1 MKKDF
6 LLKAAALG
14 AALITCLSGFTSR
27 PVTQNKLPDVL
38 NPLAKTMAEVA
49 DGISKAK
56 TISFGKFGGYTDQ
69 TTLLNPDSA
78 GSFGSLTVKET
89 TRSNLEK
96 TELSFSKAS
105 GVMTLFDFTLAASEK
120 HTITI
125 ESDLSGKAKIIL
137 TKDNKTITPVWES
150 TNGKQATKTLTLE
163 KGRYRVRLVVSE
175 ASGTI
180 AVSVDEPKSLFS
192 HTVEKAEKAYDKIL
206 DPALEEYEQA
216 LEKAYDRYDR
226 SIDSASDLYGDAMD
240 KAADDYNE
248 KLDQIGEFEY
258 YTYLSA
264 EDGEEMDKEYQKRYS
279 KVDNA
284 YEDAVSDA
292 DQDYDELI
300 EQAEGYLEE
309 RISKAEEALEKAEK
323 QAQKAWDAV
332 IG

>member
-1 MKKDF
+1 MKKDR

-105 GVMTLFDFTLAASEK
+105 GIMTLFDFTLTASEK

-125 ESDLSGKAKIIL
+125 DSDLSGKAKIIL

-150 TNGKQATKTLTLE
+150 TDGKQATKTLTLG

-180 AVSVDEPKSLFS
+180 AVSV
-192 HTVEKAEKAYDKIL
+192 
-206 DPALEEYEQA
+206 
-216 LEKAYDRYDR
+216 
-226 SIDSASDLYGDAMD
+226 
-240 KAADDYNE
+240 
-248 KLDQIGEFEY
+248 
-258 YTYLSA
+258 
-264 EDGEEMDKEYQKRYS
+264 QKTS
-279 KVDNA
+279 
-284 YEDAVSDA
+284 S
-292 DQDYDELI
+292 
-300 EQAEGYLEE
+300 
-309 RISKAEEALEKAEK
+309 RI
-323 QAQKAWDAV
+323 
-332 IG
+332 IP

>member
-1 MKKDF
+1 MKKDC

-105 GVMTLFDFTLAASEK
+105 GVMTLFDFTLTVSEK

-125 ESDLSGKAKIIL
+125 DSDLSGKAKIIL

-150 TNGKQATKTLTLE
+150 TDGKQTTKTLTLE

-175 ASGTI
+175 SSGTI

-216 LEKAYDRYDR
+216 MEKAYEPGAAVPTCVPRRAPRQGTRGRPLRRRHHGCARHARTDTDRLRVPPR
-226 SIDSASDLYGDAMD
+226 SHG
-240 KAADDYNE
+240 
-248 KLDQIGEFEY
+248 
-258 YTYLSA
+258 YTRHAPRRPLRVRA
-264 EDGEEMDKEYQKRYS
+264 HPTRPHLRHRRRRCGPHRP
-279 KVDNA
+279 
-284 YEDAVSDA
+284 AVM
-292 DQDYDELI
+292 
-300 EQAEGYLEE
+300 E
-309 RISKAEEALEKAEK
+309 RP
-323 QAQKAWDAV
+323 QHHQRRPDPPV
-332 IG
+332 R

>member
-1 MKKDF
+1 M
-6 LLKAAALG
+6 
-14 AALITCLSGFTSR
+14 
-27 PVTQNKLPDVL
+27 
-38 NPLAKTMAEVA
+38 
-49 DGISKAK
+49 
-56 TISFGKFGGYTDQ
+56 
-69 TTLLNPDSA
+69 
-78 GSFGSLTVKET
+78 
-89 TRSNLEK
+89 
-96 TELSFSKAS
+96 
-105 GVMTLFDFTLAASEK
+105 
-120 HTITI
+120 
-125 ESDLSGKAKIIL
+125 
-137 TKDNKTITPVWES
+137 
-150 TNGKQATKTLTLE
+150 TLE

-180 AVSVDEPKSLFS
+180 AVSVDEPKESVLPYCGEGRKGIRQDFR
-192 HTVEKAEKAYDKIL
+192 

-216 LEKAYDRYDR
+216 MKKAYDRYDR

-284 YEDAVSDA
+284 YEDAASDA

>member
-1 MKKDF
+1 MKKDR

-56 TISFGKFGGYTDQ
+56 AISFGKFGGYTDQ

-105 GVMTLFDFTLAASEK
+105 GIMTLFDFTLTASEK
-120 HTITI
+120 HTISI
-125 ESDLSGKAKIIL
+125 DSDLAGKAKIIL

-150 TNGKQATKTLTLE
+150 TDGKQTTKTLTLE

-206 DPALEEYEQA
+206 DPAL
-216 LEKAYDRYDR
+216 
-226 SIDSASDLYGDAMD
+226 G
-240 KAADDYNE
+240 
-248 KLDQIGEFEY
+248 
-258 YTYLSA
+258 
-264 EDGEEMDKEYQKRYS
+264 
-279 KVDNA
+279 
-284 YEDAVSDA
+284 
-292 DQDYDELI
+292 
-300 EQAEGYLEE
+300 
-309 RISKAEEALEKAEK
+309 RIRAGNGKG
-323 QAQKAWDAV
+323 V
-332 IG
+332 